1 MIDLRRTPDDTIS
14 HQRYYGKY
22 RGRVV
27 DNEDPK
33 SMGQVKVEVPAI
45 APDEPLGWA
54 MPCVP
59 FAGDGVGLYLIPDV
73 DALVWVEF
81 EGGDLNYPIWTGCF
95 WASDQL
101 PEGAEPGVFML
112 KTTAG
117 NIIKLS
123 DNDEV
128 IEITHAGG
136 TVITLES
143 DTITIDSSS
152 TKIVL
157 DSSAVNINEGSL
169 EVT

>member
-1 MIDLRRTPDDTIS
+1 VVDFRRSPQDTAI
-14 HQRYYGKY
+14 RTKYYGKY

-27 DNEDPK
+27 DNADPN
-33 SMGQVKVEVPAI
+33 SMGRLRVIVPAV
-45 APDEPLGWA
+45 AADEPLGWA

-59 FAGDGVGLYLIPDV
+59 FAGDGVGLYLIPEV

-81 EGGDLNYPIWTGCF
+81 EGGDLNYPIWSGCF

-117 NIIKLS
+117 HIIKLS
-123 DNDEV
+123 DKDEV
-128 IEITHAGG
+128 IELTHAGG
-136 TVITLES
+136 AVITVEG
-143 DTITIDSSS
+143 DTITIDSGS
-152 TKIVL
+152 TKIML
-157 DSSAVNINEGSL
+157 DSSAVNVNEGSL